1 MVENKKIL
9 VVDDDKSL
17 QEVLKIKL
25 TNEGFEVAAASNGK
39 DGLEK
44 ALKEHPDLILLDLI
58 MPEMTGQEV
67 LTELHKDSWGKT
79 APVIIL
85 TNVSDPI
92 KMAQTEEQSVG
103 NATLFDYV
111 IKSDSSLDKVV
122 EKIKQKL
129 GG

>member
-1 MVENKKIL
+1 MVKNKKIL
-9 VVDDDKSL
+9 VIDDDKSL

-25 TNEGFEVAAASNGK
+25 TNEGFEVAAAFNGK

-44 ALKEHPDLILLDLI
+44 ALKEHPDLILLDLV
-58 MPEMTGQEV
+58 MPEMTGQEM

-79 APVIIL
+79 ASVIIL
-85 TNVSDPI
+85 TNVSDPV

-129 GG
+129 AE

>member
-1 MVENKKIL
+1 MVKNKKIL
-9 VVDDDKSL
+9 VIDDDKSL

-25 TNEGFEVAAASNGK
+25 TNEGFEVAAAFNGK

-44 ALKEHPDLILLDLI
+44 ALKEHPDLILLDLV
-58 MPEMTGQEV
+58 MPEMTGQEM

-79 APVIIL
+79 ASVIIL
-85 TNVSDPI
+85 TNVSDPV

-129 GG
+129 VE